1 MKQSIQKMSHGFR
14 IRSFKKIWIKKISSV
29 RFLPVL
35 LASYGNVLKV
45 MYAFFKSIFSS
56 ILIFFKKN
64 HHICVN
70 RKIIFL
76 SIFYSFQRFSA
87 YIFNCFQRLKTLL
100 YFYLTVSLTDSRER
114 FYASKI
120 LTTNVCWQLFVI
132 DHKTTLYFHWLLTIW
147 MKLHFSFFKYCSTL
161 LSEW

>member
-1 MKQSIQKMSHGFR
+1 MVFEFDPS
-14 IRSFKKIWIKKISSV
+14 KKIWIKKVSSV

-45 MYAFFKSIFSS
+45 VYAFFKSILSS

-64 HHICVN
+64 NHICVN
-70 RKIIFL
+70 GKIFL
-76 SIFYSFQRFSA
+76 SIFYSFQRSSA

-120 LTTNVCWQLFVI
+120 LTINVCWQLFVI

>member
-1 MKQSIQKMSHGFR
+1 MVFEFDPSKKNL
-14 IRSFKKIWIKKISSV
+14 IRKVSSV
-29 RFLPVL
+29 RFLSVL

-56 ILIFFKKN
+56 ILIFFKKK
-64 HHICVN
+64 HICVN
-70 RKIIFL
+70 GKIIFL
-76 SIFYSFQRFSA
+76 SIFYPFPRFSA

-132 DHKTTLYFHWLLTIW
+132 DHKTTLYFHWLLTI
-147 MKLHFSFFKYCSTL
+147 
-161 LSEW
+161 